1 MSTMEQLDS
10 DIYNRHQFDRLGLM
24 VFIAL
29 AFHAIIILGVSFDL
43 EDLVLQNNMQT
54 MEITLVHSQSRE
66 APEEADYIAQANQKG
81 GGDQEERAR
90 PSSPFSNTRPTPE
103 DGLAPDSPLD
113 VSPPPLIK
121 NQQQKELMTTEK
133 SPFIKDSKDF
143 KRDIPTET
151 NSKRAAQLFERSRE
165 FARLR
170 AEIQQLKQAFQHTPH
185 HTYITG
191 INAKQNRFASYK
203 EAWRDK
209 IENVGNLNYPV
220 AAVRENVSGD
230 LTLDVSINP
239 DGSVAKIKVI
249 RSSGK
254 PLLDD
259 AAIDIVKMAAPFAPL
274 TREILK
280 DTDILHISLRW
291 NFRIKGLT
299 TEVN

>member
-1 MSTMEQLDS
+1 MSTMEHFDS

-43 EDLVLQNNMQT
+43 EDLAPEHNVQT
-54 MEITLVHSQSRE
+54 MEITLVHSSSKD

-81 GGDQEERAR
+81 GGNLEERAR

-103 DGLAPDSPLD
+103 DGLAPDSLLD
-113 VSPPPLIK
+113 ISPPPLIK
-121 NQQQKELMTTEK
+121 EQQQKELMTTEK
-133 SPFIKDSKDF
+133 SPFIKDSKEF

-151 NSKRAAQLFERSRE
+151 KSKAAAQLFERSRE

-170 AEIQQLKQAFQHTPH
+170 AEIQQLKQAFQRTPH
-185 HTYITG
+185 HTYVTG

-209 IENVGNLNYPV
+209 IESVGNLNYPE

-230 LTLDVSINP
+230 LLLDVAINP
-239 DGSVAKIKVI
+239 DGTVSKIKVI

-254 PLLDD
+254 PVLDD
-259 AAIDIVKMAAPFAPL
+259 AAINIVNMAAPFSPL

-291 NFRIKGLT
+291 NFRMKSLS
-299 TEVN
+299 TEVK